1 MIRLADMKPGMKAA
15 LATALSMIVC
25 VAVLRGGCVAMN
37 MEFQRAAIPAKL
49 ATDMFYAEGNC
60 GDFTSYQG
68 AQAFR
73 LKASTIKALKAQGI
87 KFFADINA
95 PANRASRA
103 YFHGD
108 WLPTPFPDIARDGPL
123 GNMYCGIAGSW
134 TWPKGLPE
142 AINRP
147 GGYYQTLSG
156 RTLIVLP
163 NEGYIVAVG
172 SDR

>member
-1 MIRLADMKPGMKAA
+1 MIRFSDVVPGIRTA
-15 LATALSMIVC
+15 LAVSLCMTLC
-25 VAVLRGGCVAMN
+25 VLLLQGGCAVLN
-37 MEFQRAAIPAKL
+37 MQFQRAAIPHKL
-49 ATDMFYAEGNC
+49 ETDMFYAEGNC

-73 LKASTIKALKAQGI
+73 LKASTIIALKAQGI

-142 AINRP
+142 AISRP